1 MVEYIRYFSNGL
13 YNFAKSHIPEK
24 TEQGKFILRSN
35 FITLFVFF
43 LVPIFIP
50 IFIWLNAPIQSL
62 SALGV
67 FLSGWIILK
76 LNARY
81 ERPYGRIVQLL
92 SFGIWLF
99 YFTWVFGENS
109 STHFLYLAFAVI
121 PLLLFP
127 IRQFAF
133 YLGFFVIYLLLF
145 WYLESDLINFSGM
158 LKAAEQERLQV
169 IVFNLL
175 FLWVFANFWFYNRST
190 ELYERDLEQ
199 ALQKIEAK
207 NEELEQFVHIAS
219 HDLQEPLQ
227 SITSFI
233 EIAQQEEHKTREEEL
248 QYLDYMQVAAKR
260 MRSLILALMNYS
272 RIGRGQKPKQLTDLN
287 QMALSLKT
295 EFENQWEEGEL
306 SIEVDALPKLKVYAE
321 ELRILF
327 EQLLSN
333 AIKFRE
339 GGQARISISA
349 QRKGDF
355 FKFAFRDNGIGI
367 AGPNAERV
375 FAIFQRL
382 NKQEDFEGLGVGLAY
397 AKKIVDLHEGSIW
410 FESQIGKGTTFY
422 FTLKATENE

>member
-1 MVEYIRYFSNGL
+1 
-13 YNFAKSHIPEK
+13 
-24 TEQGKFILRSN
+24 
-35 FITLFVFF
+35 
-43 LVPIFIP
+43 
-50 IFIWLNAPIQSL
+50 
-62 SALGV
+62 
-67 FLSGWIILK
+67 
-76 LNARY
+76 
-81 ERPYGRIVQLL
+81 
-92 SFGIWLF
+92 
-99 YFTWVFGENS
+99 
-109 STHFLYLAFAVI
+109 
-121 PLLLFP
+121 
-127 IRQFAF
+127 FAF

-190 ELYERDLEQ
+190 ELYERDLEK

-260 MRSLILALMNYS
+260 MRGLILALMNYS

-287 QMALSLKT
+287 QIALSLKT
-295 EFENQWEEGEL
+295 EFEKQWEEGEL
-306 SIEVDALPKLKVYAE
+306 SIEVDGLPKLKVYAE

-327 EQLLSN
+327 KQLLSN

-349 QRKGDF
+349 QKKGDF
-355 FKFAFRDNGIGI
+355 FEFAFRDNGIGI